1 MKHYQD
7 ADLSTEKEL
16 QRIPSQTTPSEKAA
30 QNFDTRQDVRLE
42 TRIRPVVEQ
51 KKDLFI
57 DDLDKDIQRTE
68 DQLREMNERFKQ
80 ITQTTPS
87 PLRQKLKDQAKSP
100 LRKSANNPYSVSL
113 IPDDPKSFH
122 ID

>member
-7 ADLSTEKEL
+7 PDLSTEKDL
-16 QRIPSQTTPSEKAA
+16 QKIPSQTTPSEKAA

-42 TRIRPVVEQ
+42 TRIRPVFEQ

-87 PLRQKLKDQAKSP
+87 PLRQKLKD
-100 LRKSANNPYSVSL
+100 
-113 IPDDPKSFH
+113 
-122 ID
+122 